1 MVWMEPQIE
10 ETTDRLIQIG
20 STGSL
25 PEAAAT
31 FSSNTMTA
39 NLWWNS
45 QGSARVSQALD
56 RFHINELQ
64 LLGF

>member
-1 MVWMEPQIE
+1 MEPQIE

-20 STGSL
+20 SMGSL

-39 NLWWNS
+39 N
-45 QGSARVSQALD
+45 
-56 RFHINELQ
+56 I
-64 LLGF
+64 

>member
-1 MVWMEPQIE
+1 MEPQIE

-39 NLWWNS
+39 NL
-45 QGSARVSQALD
+45 
-56 RFHINELQ
+56 
-64 LLGF
+64 